1 MLKTLATL
9 VEKNRYFFIPF
20 LLWLIIGG
28 ILLGVFTKDQLFL
41 AVNGAH
47 NPVADILVT
56 ISTYVGNGALFG
68 VILAF
73 FLIKRQWRNFFIG
86 AAAFL
91 VVTLIVQALK
101 RIYVEPR
108 PISYFTDP
116 SILHILPWIS
126 VHSGL
131 SFPSGH
137 TSTAF
142 AMYCFI
148 GLMWNNK
155 KMGWVLFLL
164 ALSTAHSR
172 LYLCQHFFSDVYAGS
187 IIGTFGSTVVYWL
200 FEYRKSQT
208 PGTTCIH
215 NTVITPSP
223 GIS

>member
-9 VEKNRYFFIPF
+9 VAKNRYFFIPF

-28 ILLGVFTKDQLFL
+28 ALLTIFTKDQLFL

-56 ISTYVGNGALFG
+56 ISTYVGNGLLFG
-68 VILAF
+68 LILAF
-73 FLIKRQWRNFFIG
+73 FLFKRQWRNFFMG

-91 VVTLIVQALK
+91 LVTLIVQFLK
-101 RIYVEPR
+101 RAFSEPR

-116 SILHILPWIS
+116 TVLHILPWIS

-148 GLMWNNK
+148 TLMWSNK

-172 LYLCQHFFSDVYAGS
+172 LYLSQHFFSDVYVGS
-187 IIGTFGSTVVYWL
+187 IIGTFCCTLVYWL

-215 NTVITPSP
+215 NTVITPSA
-223 GIS
+223 GNI

>member
-9 VEKNRYFFIPF
+9 VAKNRYFFIPF

-28 ILLGVFTKDQLFL
+28 ILLTIFTKDQLFL

-56 ISTYVGNGALFG
+56 ISTYVGNGLLFG
-68 VILAF
+68 IILAF
-73 FLIKRQWRNFFIG
+73 FLFKRQWRNFFMG

-91 VVTLIVQALK
+91 LVTLIVQFLK
-101 RIYVEPR
+101 RAFSEPR
-108 PISYFTDP
+108 PISYFPDP

-148 GLMWNNK
+148 TLMWHNK

-172 LYLCQHFFSDVYAGS
+172 LYLSQHFFSDVYAGS
-187 IIGTFGSTVVYWL
+187 IIGTICCTLVYWL

-215 NTVITPSP
+215 NPVITPSA
-223 GIS
+223 GNI

>member
-9 VEKNRYFFIPF
+9 VAKNRYFFIPF

-28 ILLGVFTKDQLFL
+28 TLLTIFTKDQLFL

-56 ISTYVGNGALFG
+56 ISTYVGNGLLFG
-68 VILAF
+68 IILAF
-73 FLIKRQWRNFFIG
+73 FLFKRQWRNFFMG

-91 VVTLIVQALK
+91 LVTLIVQLLK
-101 RIYVEPR
+101 RAFSEPR
-108 PISYFTDP
+108 PISYFSDP
-116 SILHILPWIS
+116 TILHILPWIS

-148 GLMWNNK
+148 TLMWNNK

-172 LYLCQHFFSDVYAGS
+172 LYLSQHFFSDVYAGS
-187 IIGTFGSTVVYWL
+187 IIGTVSSTLVYWL

-215 NTVITPSP
+215 NTVITPSA
-223 GIS
+223 GNY

>member
-28 ILLGVFTKDQLFL
+28 ILLTVFTKDQLFL
-41 AVNGAH
+41 TVNGAH

-56 ISTYVGNGALFG
+56 ITTYVGNGCLFG

-73 FLIKRQWRNFFIG
+73 FLFKRQWRNFFMG

-91 VVTLIVQALK
+91 VVTLIVQFIK
-101 RIYVEPR
+101 RAVAEPR
-108 PISYFTDP
+108 PISYFSDP

-148 GLMWNNK
+148 GLMWDNK
-155 KMGWVLFLL
+155 KMGWILFLL

-172 LYLCQHFFSDVYAGS
+172 LYLSQHFFADVYAGS
-187 IIGTFGSTVVYWL
+187 IIGTLCCTLVYWL
-200 FEYRKSQT
+200 FEYKKSQT

-215 NTVITPSP
+215 STIITPA
-223 GIS
+223 IK